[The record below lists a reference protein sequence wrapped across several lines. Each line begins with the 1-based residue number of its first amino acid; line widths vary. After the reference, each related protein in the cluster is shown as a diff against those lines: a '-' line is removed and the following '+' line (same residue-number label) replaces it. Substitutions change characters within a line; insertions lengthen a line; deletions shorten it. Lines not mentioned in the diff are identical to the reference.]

1 MSDPDPEMTVVVAP
15 IDESLLSYTH
25 VMYALHSL
33 AVLIAVTTFHTI
45 VGSFIGSLPS
55 IVAVVMNYVRRSAT
69 RGTFLE
75 SHFRWQLRTFWFAV
89 LWACV
94 SGLVMLTI
102 IGIPAGL
109 LGLLALAIWILYHP
123 VHGWPPLH
131 AKNAMPV
138 LTRQARPSPA
148 GPPLFLRGSARRAA
162 PHTPA
167 IQPHRLQF

>member
-33 AVLIAVTTFHTI
+33 AVLIGITTFHTI

-69 RGTFLE
+69 RGTLLE

-89 LWACV
+89 LWACL
-94 SGLVMLTI
+94 SFLFMATI
-102 IGIPAGL
+102 IGIPAAL
-109 LGLLALAIWILYHP
+109 VGLLALTIWIVYRL
-123 VHGWPPLH
+123 VRGWL
-131 AKNAMPV
+131 ALRDK
-138 LTRQARPSPA
+138 RPMYV
-148 GPPLFLRGSARRAA
+148 
-162 PHTPA
+162 
-167 IQPHRLQF
+167 